1 MLETLSPLKFIQNN
15 SVKLEI
21 LRFMRPNY
29 ADKGRCIIKEGETTG
44 GVVFLISGRAII
56 TKSRVIRKPLT
67 VDTVL
72 PPHIARR
79 RGGIADFSSGI
90 IIIIIII
97 IIIMLLSYLALPC
110 LILSYLISSYLLLL
124 STSFLSHSLI
134 DSLSF

>member
-1 MLETLSPLKFIQNN
+1 MLHEHKEVLETLSPLKFIQNN

-56 TKSRVIRKPLT
+56 TKSRVIRKSLSI
-67 VDTVL
+67 DTVL
-72 PPHIARR
+72 PPHVARR

-97 IIIMLLSYLALPC
+97 
-110 LILSYLISSYLLLL
+110 
-124 STSFLSHSLI
+124 T
-134 DSLSF
+134 LSF